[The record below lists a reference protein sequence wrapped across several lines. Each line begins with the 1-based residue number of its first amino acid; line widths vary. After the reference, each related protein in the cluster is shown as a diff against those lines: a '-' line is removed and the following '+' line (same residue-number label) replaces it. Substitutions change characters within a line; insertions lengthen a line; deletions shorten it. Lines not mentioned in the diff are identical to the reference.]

1 MKYLTNVFKESL
13 RLYPPVGFFARESK
27 EETTMRKTYKK
38 KGAGIVVAPW
48 FIHRHEDFGKIL
60 MSLIHQDMKIKQ
72 IFKKEH
78 IYLLEWRKICIGQG
92 FAMQESIL
100 ILSNI
105 LRTYK
110 LELKEDFVPDVVG
123 RLTIRSANGMY
134 IKNDKR
140 K

>member
-1 MKYLTNVFKESL
+1 M
-13 RLYPPVGFFARESK
+13 
-27 EETTMRKTYKK
+27 
-38 KGAGIVVAPW
+38 VAPW
-48 FIHRHEDFGKIL
+48 LIHRHEDFWENPHEFDPSRHEDKANIQKGT
-60 MSLIHQDMKIKQ
+60 
-72 IFKKEH
+72 
-78 IYLLEWRKICIGQG
+78 YLPFGMGERICIGQG

-134 IKNDKR
+134 IKMTKR

>member
-1 MKYLTNVFKESL
+1 MQVAKTIDIEKLTCPKC
-13 RLYPPVGFFARESK
+13 GSK
-27 EETTMRKTYKK
+27 KLIK

-48 FIHRHEDFGKIL
+48 LIHRHEDFWENPHEFDPSRHEDKGNIQKGT
-60 MSLIHQDMKIKQ
+60 
-72 IFKKEH
+72 
-78 IYLLEWRKICIGQG
+78 YLPFGMGERICIGQG

-105 LRTYK
+105 IKTYK

-134 IKNDKR
+134 IKITKR